1 MSDDNRVERKAT
13 VASKVG
19 LHARPAKLVARTA
32 AEQPEKVMI
41 SKEGVDPVEAKSTL
55 RMLTLGAEYGD
66 VVVVSAQ
73 GPQAEES
80 VAAVVAMIERDLDED
95 A

>member
-1 MSDDNRVERKAT
+1 MSENKVERRAT

-32 AEQPEKVMI
+32 AEQPAKVRIAKDGM
-41 SKEGVDPVEAKSTL
+41 EPVEAKSTL

-66 VVVVSAQ
+66 EVIVSAE
-73 GPQAEES
+73 GEGAEES
-80 VAAVVAMIERDLDED
+80 VAAVVEMIERDLDEEE
-95 A
+95 